1 MKRYLNYHFENIITK
16 SSNFVYFLLIIAS
29 LSALFMLGLQIFFG
43 LAEND
48 SLFNLWWD
56 SLSEIISIGEGSSS
70 KERII
75 NFLFWALSVA
85 ISGTII
91 AFLTAKVSS
100 FISNLNRGESFVIDK
115 NHYVIIGWNS
125 NVYKVF
131 KEIETANLNQKKPTI
146 LCFNEMGNVEMRAKI
161 DIEYPDQKNI
171 RIITRTGDIYS
182 VLDLERT
189 NAVES
194 KSVIILDDHVKKDF
208 NIETTILAMRRTL
221 KDSSVNII
229 AQFKNPENIPV
240 LSNLIGDQL
249 LPIHKNKVIANLTA
263 QSIRSSLIQEVMMDF
278 MDYDGDEIYFFP
290 SDKLVGKKF
299 MHAMLFLNDITIIG
313 ILDFENNI
321 ILNPD
326 KNHIIQSTD
335 KLIVIA
341 EDDTNVLDYKP
352 ADNVLKILDSLSVP
366 KDEMSISEKESK
378 SILVLGWSELGQLI
392 VDSAI
397 SFLGEESELFFI
409 YNDNLI
415 NSKPNVNASNSKTTL
430 IQCSEN
436 EHIQIEN
443 LISENNF
450 DIILILGYDDVYSA
464 EVSDTYAMMK
474 NIFVKSYLD
483 NNSETRIIL
492 HLNDG
497 AKKNLISSEIESEF
511 IVSDVLSALM
521 ITQLADNPLLRGI
534 FEELFS
540 DEGLKINLRP
550 YENDS
555 GLENGQLVLIEDL
568 IIESIKKDETFIGCV
583 VNGQLFLNPKKN
595 QKIEFN
601 ESILRIVIS

>member
-29 LSALFMLGLQIFFG
+29 ISALFMLGLQIFFG

-208 NIETTILAMRRTL
+208 NIETTILAIRRTL

-299 MHAMLFLNDITIIG
+299 MYAMLFLNDITIIG

-366 KDEMSISEKESK
+366 KDEISISEKESK

-415 NSKPNVNASNSKTTL
+415 KSKPNVNASNSKTTL

-474 NIFVKSYLD
+474 NIFVKSYLE

-550 YENDS
+550 YENGS
-555 GLENGQLVLIEDL
+555 EMENGQLVLIEDL
-568 IIESIKKDETFIGCV
+568 IIESIKKDETFIGFV

>member
-29 LSALFMLGLQIFFG
+29 ISALFMLGLQIFFG

-48 SLFNLWWD
+48 SLFNLWWN

-299 MHAMLFLNDITIIG
+299 MHAMLFFKRYHNYW
-313 ILDFENNI
+313 NI
-321 ILNPD
+321 R
-326 KNHIIQSTD
+326 
-335 KLIVIA
+335 
-341 EDDTNVLDYKP
+341 
-352 ADNVLKILDSLSVP
+352 
-366 KDEMSISEKESK
+366 
-378 SILVLGWSELGQLI
+378 
-392 VDSAI
+392 
-397 SFLGEESELFFI
+397 F
-409 YNDNLI
+409 
-415 NSKPNVNASNSKTTL
+415 
-430 IQCSEN
+430 
-436 EHIQIEN
+436 
-443 LISENNF
+443 
-450 DIILILGYDDVYSA
+450 
-464 EVSDTYAMMK
+464 
-474 NIFVKSYLD
+474 
-483 NNSETRIIL
+483 
-492 HLNDG
+492 
-497 AKKNLISSEIESEF
+497 
-511 IVSDVLSALM
+511 
-521 ITQLADNPLLRGI
+521 
-534 FEELFS
+534 
-540 DEGLKINLRP
+540 
-550 YENDS
+550 
-555 GLENGQLVLIEDL
+555 
-568 IIESIKKDETFIGCV
+568 
-583 VNGQLFLNPKKN
+583 
-595 QKIEFN
+595 
-601 ESILRIVIS
+601 